1 MFSRSIT
8 TWSTEKIILS
18 AQSHILIPIA
28 TRHYKNSYTGG
39 CCNPLYQI
47 KQPRPC
53 YCYCLVCDRKHT
65 WKFNIERCSLS
76 FFRNRRTWS
85 PLAENK
91 PGWTPGPKKTQDF
104 CNDVNYIN
112 ISILN
117 LLPIQKDMSKCENF
131 LGFSPSWANFHCYA
145 VLPLPEVSASP
156 IAAWSLLHRWNVLKR
171 EGIQVEVLRPFGQD
185 MNFEANNLEPQFSTS
200 RAMFE
205 KNLEDKNVR
214 NSKGP
219 FWRIQVEYFR
229 TISLHMLDIHA
240 FAHH

>member
-131 LGFSPSWANFHCYA
+131 LGFFPFLSQ
-145 VLPLPEVSASP
+145 L
-156 IAAWSLLHRWNVLKR
+156 SLLCRAAAPRSFCVSNSRMVASA
-171 EGIQVEVLRPFGQD
+171 P
-185 MNFEANNLEPQFSTS
+185 LECPEKGGNTSGGASTLWT
-200 RAMFE
+200 RYEFW
-205 KNLEDKNVR
+205 
-214 NSKGP
+214 SK
-219 FWRIQVEYFR
+219 Q
-229 TISLHMLDIHA
+229 S
-240 FAHH
+240 